1 MLNMII
7 VGLLSTKEQV
17 EEILFIAKVS
27 FVEVKIKSVVRN
39 QKIKDFLEKE
49 KELIQ
54 NKEKLVN

>member
-1 MLNMII
+1 MII
-7 VGLLSTKEQV
+7 IGLLSTKEQV

-39 QKIKDFLEKE
+39 QKIKEFLEKE

-54 NKEKLVN
+54 NK